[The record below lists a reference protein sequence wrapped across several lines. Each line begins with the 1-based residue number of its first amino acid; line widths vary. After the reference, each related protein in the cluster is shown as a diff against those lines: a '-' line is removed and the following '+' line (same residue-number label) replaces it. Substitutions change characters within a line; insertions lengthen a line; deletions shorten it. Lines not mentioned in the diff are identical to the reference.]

1 MAACAAAT
9 LLCATLQP
17 AARAF
22 AQAAE
27 TFPQVPLPEP
37 AKRSHTWALVSFAAG
52 ATLVAASFALADAG
66 DRRYAEYL
74 RATDP
79 DRITRLYDE
88 AVLFDRSAAAS
99 IITGEVLIATGI
111 YLAFLRRPE
120 PPRVNAMIGPARC
133 GVSLRF

>member
-1 MAACAAAT
+1 MAALAAAIF
-9 LLCATLQP
+9 LCATLQP

-37 AKRSHTWALVSFAAG
+37 PKRSHTWALVSFAAG
-52 ATLVAASFALADAG
+52 ATLIAASFGLSDAG
-66 DRRYAEYL
+66 DRRYGEYL

-79 DRITRLYDE
+79 DRISQLYDD
-88 AVLFDRSAAAS
+88 AVLFDRAAAAS

-120 PPRVNAMIGPARC
+120 PPRVSAMIEPARC

>member
-1 MAACAAAT
+1 MAAFAAAI
-9 LLCATLQP
+9 LLGSTLQP

-37 AKRSHTWALVSFAAG
+37 PKRSHTWALVSFAAG
-52 ATLVAASFALADAG
+52 TGLIAASFGLADAG
-66 DRRYAEYL
+66 DRRYSEYL

-79 DRITRLYDE
+79 DRITKLYDE
-88 AVLFDRSAAAS
+88 AVLFDRAAATS
-99 IITGEVLIATGI
+99 IITGEVLIATAI

-120 PPRVNAMIGPARC
+120 PPRVSAMLEPARC
-133 GVSLRF
+133 GLSLRF

>member
-17 AARAF
+17 AARAY

-37 AKRSHTWALVSFAAG
+37 AKRSHTWALVSLVSGVA
-52 ATLVAASFALADAG
+52 LVAASFPVADAG
-66 DRRYAEYL
+66 DRRYGDYL

-79 DRITRLYDE
+79 GRITQLYDE
-88 AVLFDRSAAAS
+88 AVLFDRVATAS

-120 PPRVNAMIGPARC
+120 PPRVSAMLGPARC